1 MIEVRQLA
9 YQIEGKEIFSNLN
22 FEIKKGEKKLL
33 VGKNGSGKS
42 SLLGIL
48 QGFLTPSFGEI
59 RKEKNLKTV
68 YLFQESLNQ
77 FIAPSVLEDVAF
89 SLIAKEGYSQ
99 VQALKKAEE
108 MLEKLEIAHL
118 AQSSIFSLSG
128 GEKRLVAIAGVLV
141 CECDLYLLDEP
152 FNEIDCRRCEIVERM
167 ILEKEGGVL
176 LASHQMINWENQ
188 LVL

>member
-1 MIEVRQLA
+1 MIEARDLG
-9 YQIEGKEIFSNLN
+9 YKIEEREIFSNLN
-22 FEIKKGEKKLL
+22 FEIKEGEKKLL

-48 QGFLTPSFGEI
+48 QGFLTPSFGEV
-59 RKEKNLKTV
+59 RRSRELKTA
-68 YLFQESLNQ
+68 YLFQESLVQ

-89 SLIAKEGYSQ
+89 SLIAKEEYSQ
-99 VQALKKAEE
+99 TQAFKKAKEI
-108 MLEKLEIAHL
+108 LERLQIPHL

-152 FNEIDCRRCEIVERM
+152 FNELDSKRCKIVEEM
-167 ILEKEGGVL
+167 ILEKKGGVL
-176 LASHQMINWENQ
+176 LASHQAIEWENKM
-188 LVL
+188 VL

>member
-1 MIEVRQLA
+1 MIEARDLG
-9 YQIEGKEIFSNLN
+9 YKIEEREIFSNLN
-22 FEIKKGEKKLL
+22 FEIKEGEKKLL

-48 QGFLTPSFGEI
+48 QGFLTPSFGEV
-59 RKEKNLKTV
+59 RRSRELKTA
-68 YLFQESLNQ
+68 YLFQESLVQ

-89 SLIAKEGYSQ
+89 SLIAKEGHSQ
-99 VQALKKAEE
+99 TQAFKKAKEI
-108 MLEKLEIAHL
+108 LERLQIPHL

-152 FNEIDCRRCEIVERM
+152 FNELDSKRCKIVEEM
-167 ILEKEGGVL
+167 ILEKNGGVL
-176 LASHQMINWENQ
+176 LACHQAIEWENNM
-188 LVL
+188 VL